1 MAHSG
6 LSRSLRASCEKALI
20 IFIENKH
27 FFAKSSNNKVRK
39 NIWGREDLKKLLLF
53 LLPLCLITVS
63 FFYVKASSYDN
74 KGRKYYEEA
83 GQILWEIKTEE
94 KIIALT
100 FDDGPHRTYTADVL
114 DVLNKYQAKATFF
127 IVGQNA
133 EKNPELISR
142 MYDEGHELANH
153 TYTHPLKTNVSNLM
167 KEIDQTN
174 ETLYSITGFKPTL
187 FRPVEG
193 QFSDAMIDA
202 IAKEGYKVVMWSW
215 HLDTLD
221 WKSPGVHRIVNTV
234 LKGVKAGN
242 IVLFHDGGG
251 NRAQTVKALEQ
262 ILPELEKQG
271 YRFVTVSELLEV
283 QMAHKKMEK
292 KQ

>member
-1 MAHSG
+1 M
-6 LSRSLRASCEKALI
+6 
-20 IFIENKH
+20 
-27 FFAKSSNNKVRK
+27 
-39 NIWGREDLKKLLLF
+39 KKFLLL
-53 LLPLCLITVS
+53 LLPLSLITVS
-63 FFYVKASSYDN
+63 LFYVKVSSSEN

-83 GQILWEIKTEE
+83 GQILWEIQTDE

-100 FDDGPHRTYTADVL
+100 FDDGPHRKYTADIL
-114 DVLNKYQAKATFF
+114 DVLEKYNAKATFF

-133 EKNPELISR
+133 EKNPELITR
-142 MYDEGHELANH
+142 MYEEGHELANH
-153 TYTHPLKTNVSNLM
+153 TYTHPLRTNVTNLM
-167 KEIDQTN
+167 KEIQQTD
-174 ETLYSITGFKPTL
+174 EVIAGITGYQPTL

-193 QFSDAMIDA
+193 QYTDAMIDA
-202 IAKEGYKVVMWSW
+202 ISKKGYKVVMWSW

-251 NRAQTVKALEQ
+251 NRAQTVQAMEQ
-262 ILPELEKQG
+262 IIPELAKQG
-271 YRFVTVSELLEV
+271 YQFVTVSELLEI
-283 QMAHKKMEK
+283 QRTHKKMEK